1 MLARDVTERIVSVDV
16 LSSPWVAVSV
26 FVSLFGCV
34 LMDVWVDFVEMLCLC
49 FWEVDVFFGLCKVEC
64 KDLFVSVQIC
74 AFDVQ

>member
-34 LMDVWVDFVEMLCLC
+34 LMDVWVDFV
-49 FWEVDVFFGLCKVEC
+49 
-64 KDLFVSVQIC
+64 
-74 AFDVQ
+74 